1 MMVNR
6 GNMMKKKI
14 ITVILLTVLAI
25 SFSIGIVTAGKPDKP
40 DKPPRPNDKAEFR
53 ISIDGDFD
61 LVNDFISHEAE
72 TRFYEDIGEIKHGTV
87 YNWMSGYIGLAIFN
101 FPDDDEL
108 DDLLPG
114 DSVVEMGSIYH
125 HRHYSYRDLYEDFW
139 GLYFGWEKD
148 LNDDGD
154 IDFVGF
160 TAVTNRDKDPEGEYL
175 SGDWEVDEVWDVV
188 IKSIICTR
196 IPGHGKPKYEY
207 TIETFNRKYN
217 IVLEI
222 DKEPF

>member
-1 MMVNR
+1 MVL
-6 GNMMKKKI
+6 
-14 ITVILLTVLAI
+14 TLLVL
-25 SFSIGIVTAGKPDKP
+25 SLSVGVVTAGKPDKP
-40 DKPPRPNDKAEFR
+40 DMRLRKAEFR
-53 ISIDGDFD
+53 ISIDGNDGFD
-61 LVNDFISHEAE
+61 LVDDFISHEAE
-72 TRFYEDIGEIKHGTV
+72 TRFYEDIGEIKIGTV
-87 YNWMSGYIGLAIFN
+87 YDWMSGYIGLATFN
-101 FPDDDEL
+101 FPVDIPV
-108 DDLLPG
+108 DLLPE

-125 HRHYSYRDLYEDFW
+125 HRHYSYRVLIADFW

-160 TAVTNRDKDPEGEYL
+160 TAVTNRDKDSEGVYDSEY
-175 SGDWEVDEVWDVV
+175 DIWTVNQEWDVV
-188 IKSIICTR
+188 IQSIISTR